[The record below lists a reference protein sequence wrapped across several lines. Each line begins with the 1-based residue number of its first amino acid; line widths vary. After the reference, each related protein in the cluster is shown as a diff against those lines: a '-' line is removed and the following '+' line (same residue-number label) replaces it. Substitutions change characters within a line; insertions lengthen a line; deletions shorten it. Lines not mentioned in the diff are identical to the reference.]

1 MSDSGLM
8 SYRVKKY
15 NLGLVMKEGSSLD
28 GYIKIKEYFT
38 SSSLKEHGFSNYC
51 EQNSIKLALNYL
63 ETF

>member
-1 MSDSGLM
+1 
-8 SYRVKKY
+8 
-15 NLGLVMKEGSSLD
+15 MKEGSSLD

-51 EQNSIKLALNYL
+51 EQNSIKLAFRYL